1 MEENK
6 ATTVQFNVGGQ
17 LYQVARSL
25 LEQYPSTML
34 YCDAAERWQTDSQ
47 ATIFIEGDGE
57 RFRYCLDYMRRQR
70 VHLPMTIPKAAVLAD
85 LDYYGFPDVD
95 PSLVHGNSLIDE
107 VAESHAMELKRAY
120 VLFASECFSTYVRTG
135 RWTISISQEQVN
147 MKPLLDLT
155 LSGMPPTG
163 WNILDD
169 CLAIYGLYVSYRN
182 FWPSQVTLGPL
193 PSKEVTSM

>member
-1 MEENK
+1 MEENE

-34 YCDAAERWQTDSQ
+34 YCAAAKRWQTDSQ

-95 PSLVHGNSLIDE
+95 PSLVHGKTLFDDVTE
-107 VAESHAMELKRAY
+107 LRAMEREKESELHEMKLKKAC
-120 VLFASECFSTYVRTG
+120 VLFASECCTTYALTG
-135 RWTISISQEQVN
+135 KLAISISQEEVN
-147 MKPLLDLT
+147 MKPLLDLA
-155 LSGMPPTG
+155 LPIMPQTG
-163 WNILDD
+163 WEILDD
-169 CLAIYGLYVSYRN
+169 CLAVYGLRVALAQ
-182 FWPSQVTLGPL
+182 F
-193 PSKEVTSM
+193 